1 MPSDPLMTLASSVR
15 MSPNMFSVTI
25 TSKWV
30 GWRMI
35 CIAALST
42 NMKSSSTSGYWGA
55 SCWAISRQKREVS
68 RTLVDYRQVTAAAHG
83 QPERHVQHALDLLP
97 RVGAGVHGP
106 VAPFVAALRPS
117 EIDAA
122 RQFADADEVGAPH
135 HLGLERR
142 AVGQRVEERDGAQV
156 GEQSQRLA
164 HAQQPLFGAYRRFG
178 VVVVFGVADGANSTA
193 SASRQILCVSLRV
206 DPRGVDGAGA
216 HQRFAVGEVVRMAF
230 RATGPAP

>member
-1 MPSDPLMTLASSVR
+1 MGRLADDLHCGVVHEHEVQLHFGVLGCELLGDLAPETR
-15 MSPNMFSVTI
+15 GFED
-25 TSKWV
+25 V
-30 GWRMI
+30 G
-35 CIAALST
+35 
-42 NMKSSSTSGYWGA
+42 
-55 SCWAISRQKREVS
+55 
-68 RTLVDYRQVTAAAHG
+68 LVDYRQVTAAAHG

-178 VVVVFGVADGANSTA
+178 VVVVFGVADGAEQHGVGFA
-193 SASRQILCVSLRV
+193 ADFVRLLRV
-206 DPRGVDGAGA
+206 GIPRGVDGAGA
-216 HQRFAVGEVVRMAF
+216 HQCFAVGEVVRILPGDAVQ
-230 RATGPAP
+230 RLDGLRDDLRTDAVAG